1 MKSRERLT
9 TVVWAI
15 LAIALLAFYTGFN
28 TKLQW
33 RFEER
38 PGFAKY
44 DDLAAAF
51 LAGQLH
57 LKEKVDPGR
66 LASGDPLN
74 PGLPYPYRFDS
85 IIWDGK
91 YYFQH
96 APFPAL
102 IHALW
107 IRLTGL
113 PGQTGFFVVLCS
125 AGTVIVLGLLL
136 GLVRKSSL
144 QDSPSW
150 IFWYCVASF
159 ALCGPQM
166 YIASRPVV
174 YNEAVCFG
182 ALFILAGTA
191 LLARSLVADGRQL
204 RWLVVAGACFG
215 AAVTSRAVLLFYPIC
230 FVVCYLIWTYKSG
243 RLNRFVGAQICA
255 FLAPVGLFV
264 SLLLFYN
271 YMRFGSFM
279 EFGLRLN
286 VFPDLFRYRYFALGE
301 NFWSLWHVPYQ
312 LSHYLFSVPELTD
325 KFPYLK
331 HPPGRITLA
340 DVTVL
345 KELVLSVFVIV
356 PVTMLVFPGA
366 IGSNIRASSDKLAP
380 IYLFCAVGPVVQ
392 LLVLS
397 AFAFAAVRYVYDFL
411 PLIFVLIFLG
421 TITIWEKSSGNAIM
435 RRIVTA
441 GLALLFLGTV
451 LVGIYYGR
459 VGALQ

>member
-9 TVVWAI
+9 TVVWMI
-15 LAIALLAFYTGFN
+15 FAIALLAFYTGFN

-204 RWLVVAGACFG
+204 RWLIVAGACFG
-215 AAVTSRAVLLFYPIC
+215 AAVTSRAVLIFYPFS
-230 FVVCYLIWTYKSG
+230 FVACYLIWAYKSG
-243 RLNRFVGAQICA
+243 RLRPFVGAQVCA
-255 FLAPVGLFV
+255 FLSPIAVFVGL
-264 SLLLFYN
+264 LLMYN
-271 YMRFGSFM
+271 YLRFGNGL
-279 EFGLRLN
+279 EFGARHIA
-286 VFPDLFRYRYFALGE
+286 FPDILQYRYLTRGG
-301 NFWSLWHVPYQ
+301 NFFRLEHMPYQ
-312 LSHYLFSVPELTD
+312 LQHYLFLIPELTD
-325 KFPYLK
+325 KFPYFK
-331 HPPGRITLA
+331 PPGSSVTEA
-340 DVTVL
+340 DVSVIR
-345 KELVLSVFVIV
+345 ELVYSVFLTV
-356 PVTMLVFPGA
+356 PVVILALASA
-366 IGSNIRASSDKLAP
+366 IGWNTRAANDNLAP
-380 IYLFCAVGPVVQ
+380 IYTFCIVGPLAQ
-392 LLVLS
+392 LVVLS
-397 AFAFAAVRYVYDFL
+397 CFVRAAIRYVYDFL
-411 PLIFVLIFLG
+411 PLIFVLVFLG
-421 TITIWEKSSGNAIM
+421 TTAVWKKSSGNTIM